1 MRYISANQTNIFFPK
16 YDKQY
21 DIPQGNNN
29 VFKRSAGISFGN
41 ISSEISP
48 RTLSEIFLTI
58 LSRIVQFREE
68 ILVKRNKM
76 E

>member
-21 DIPQGNNN
+21 DIPQGNDN
-29 VFKRSAGISFGN
+29 VFKKSTGISFGN
-41 ISSEISP
+41 KSSEISP
-48 RTLSEIFLTI
+48 RTLLESFLTI

-68 ILVKRNKM
+68 ILVKRNIM